1 MRPFKTSE
9 KLKFPAMPNSF
20 NSKFENRHSN
30 ILLNA
35 LAINNTENWIE
46 LKEKSKWWTHRASSM
61 EEMRLAL

>member
-35 LAINNTENWIE
+35 LAINNTEN
-46 LKEKSKWWTHRASSM
+46 
-61 EEMRLAL
+61 